1 MAREAQFRPMQHWP
15 LTVDKFIDHAARWHG
30 QTEIVSRGNDG
41 MVSRTCWADLRLKAK
56 RISNALLAEGIQP
69 GDRVGTL
76 SMNSADHLAAWFG
89 IMGIGAV
96 CHTLNPRL
104 AAEQLEYIVRHAGDQ
119 IIFAD
124 AEFAPLISAAAAP
137 NPAVRRIIWLD
148 GDGPEGLGAF
158 ISPHGEDC
166 AWGEFHEDSPAGL
179 CYTSGTTGNPKG
191 VMYTHRSN
199 YLHTLMAMQPD
210 ALDLSARDVWL
221 PVVPMFHANAW
232 GLTFAAAAVGA
243 KLVLPGRHVD
253 GESLYNLMEAEGV
266 TVTAGVPT
274 VWQSLLNHMDA
285 RGVNLDKLTR
295 ALVGGAACSQ
305 ALYLAFEKRNIL
317 VQHNWG
323 MTETSPLGTACT
335 LTTNVAALPAEAQLR
350 QRLKQGRVAIG
361 VDMRIVNERGEAM
374 PHDGRSPGFLQVRGH
389 SIVDTYFGA
398 GRSALDADG
407 FFDTGDVAT
416 IDAMGYMQ
424 ITDRAKDVIKSG
436 GEWISSVDM
445 ENAVLMHPAAEAA
458 AVIAIPHPK
467 WDERPLL
474 MVKAKPGCLI
484 SEEDVRQH
492 LARQFAKWELPDI
505 ILFVSTVPLG
515 ATGKIDKKLLR
526 DRYATGGVHA
536 LMEL

>member
-30 QTEIVSRGNDG
+30 RTEVVSRGSDG
-41 MVSRTCWADLRLKAK
+41 VVTRTCWADLRLKAK
-56 RISNALLAEGIQP
+56 RISNALLAEDIRP
-69 GDRVGTL
+69 GDRVATL
-76 SMNSADHLAAWFG
+76 SMNSANHLAAWFG

-104 AAEQLEYIVRHAGDQ
+104 AAEQLEYIVRHAEDQ

-124 AEFAPLISAAAAP
+124 ADFEPLVSAAAARVP
-137 NPAVRRIIWLD
+137 SVRKIIWLD
-148 GDGPEGLGAF
+148 GDGPDGLDAY
-158 ISPHGEDC
+158 ISSHGTDST
-166 AWGEFHEDSPAGL
+166 WGQFDENSPAGL

-191 VMYTHRSN
+191 VTYTHRSN

-210 ALDLSARDVWL
+210 ALDFSSRDVWL

-253 GESLYNLMEAEGV
+253 AKSLFHLMEAEGV
-266 TVTAGVPT
+266 TITAGVPT
-274 VWQSLLNHMDA
+274 VLQSLLNYMEA
-285 RGVNLDKLTR
+285 GGMNFGKLKR
-295 ALVGGAACSQ
+295 VLVGGAACSR
-305 ALYLAFEKRNIL
+305 ALFEAFAKRDIL

-323 MTETSPLGTACT
+323 MTEMSPLGTAGT
-335 LTTNVAALPAEAQLR
+335 LNAEASVLPAETQLE
-350 QRLKQGRVAIG
+350 QRLKQGRVPMG
-361 VDMRIVNERGEAM
+361 VDMRIVNERQEPL
-374 PHDGRSPGFLQVRGH
+374 PHDGRSPGLLQVRGH
-389 SIVDTYFGA
+389 SIVDTYFA
-398 GRSALDADG
+398 ADRSALNADG

-416 IDAMGYMQ
+416 IDALGYMQ
-424 ITDRAKDVIKSG
+424 ITDRAKDIIKSG

-445 ENAVLMHPAAEAA
+445 ENAALTHPGVELA

-474 MVKAKPGCLI
+474 LVKAKPGCAITEAELR
-484 SEEDVRQH
+484 SQ
-492 LARQFAKWELPDI
+492 LANQFAKWELPDA
-505 ILFVSTVPLG
+505 ILFVSNIPFG

-526 DRYATGGVHA
+526 DRYATGGLRA
-536 LMEL
+536 LREL